1 MPTPHYSRDI
11 CAITNSS
18 SEFGGGCANFSALGR
33 PPGRPEIVTGRT
45 PHTVTSLV
53 TRSARPVINRLSASE
68 RVVVCSTLCVYETVS
83 VVTVP

>member
-1 MPTPHYSRDI
+1 MLLQIHLV
-11 CAITNSS
+11 N
-18 SEFGGGCANFSALGR
+18 FGAAVQTSLLWGR
-33 PPGRPEIVTGRT
+33 PPGNPEIVTGRT

-83 VVTVP
+83 IVTVA